1 MFGKMNIPSRHAMRI
16 LCFLGRNYMEKYH
29 TREIVRQLNLSLGT
43 ASKNLRILEEEE
55 LIIKEN
61 LGRLTIYQANMEN
74 PLLKELK
81 ELKEFSSKIILFGS
95 CATGEDRQ
103 ESDIDLVVL
112 TGDIRHA
119 NKLVEKHQMDISR
132 KISPIIMEEVEF
144 RHLKKEDKPFYSRV
158 MKGRTLYEISV

>member
-1 MFGKMNIPSRHAMRI
+1 
-16 LCFLGRNYMEKYH
+16 MEKYH

-74 PLLKELK
+74 PLLKELKIVFTLMEIDGLIK